1 MLCTAPVD
9 VVWTAAVG
17 RENVSPIKLML
28 VVAPA
33 GVALT
38 GVLVGEVVGAAGLS
52 EPLPGLTPPG
62 VGTVG
67 RPGSL
72 GRPERAGRPN
82 RLGRLVRLGSRIPG
96 RLAAAAAAG
105 VGPVAAAGSG
115 WLVPPVVAGAVVPVA
130 VPASLC

>member
-38 GVLVGEVVGAAGLS
+38 GVLVGEVAGAAGLS
-52 EPLPGLTPPG
+52 EPLPGLTPP
-62 VGTVG
+62 VWEPSAG
-67 RPGSL
+67 RAAWA
-72 GRPERAGRPN
+72 GRERAGRPN

-115 WLVPPVVAGAVVPVA
+115 WLVPPVVAGR
-130 VPASLC
+130 